1 MRDQE
6 KEDYYLIIQLI
17 FLFEG
22 HISLHELENMDTSKL
37 LLLRDGRE
45 RHINEILKQR
55 KKEEEL
61 ARKSM
66 K

>member
-1 MRDQE
+1 
-6 KEDYYLIIQLI
+6 
-17 FLFEG
+17 
-22 HISLHELENMDTSKL
+22 MDTSKL
-37 LLLRDGRE
+37 LLLRDSRE

>member
-1 MRDQE
+1 
-6 KEDYYLIIQLI
+6 
-17 FLFEG
+17 
-22 HISLHELENMDTSKL
+22 MDTSKL

-61 ARKSM
+61 AK
-66 K
+66 KHIK